1 MSYNIQTQKKSSDQ
15 QQERLELLK
24 HLIQLYTHHN
34 SSCVPRHVANDMLIS
49 ITYIAHHA
57 TGDASLKKRYVHGLQ
72 QLELLCQACKHRLA
86 KVQLYAEWYPNERL
100 HYLLTDFFPTYLK
113 RLSSPYAPLLYA
125 FEKEDIDYPLLD
137 GLPLEHA
144 MYHLQGIDLIS
155 HYLEQ
160 LSYEVAFLKP
170 FYQDLPMIYK
180 LYQMQ
185 RHVSLF
191 ELNQNLVEV
200 LLPQVLLHVYL
211 KQSYGVQLDAAA
223 LDAFNKRLSIMR
235 PQELLQQMYLSLQP
249 YLDEDVYAY
258 VYAYFPILNQRL
270 QNDMENHAEL
280 FIFENNTPK
289 QYTLQVMTACLN
301 SEFTHHQEVL
311 SAMTSTTEKIHYF
324 RTHLHNF
331 QDMIEIWDSYIFSL
345 EELTVLFQSY
355 TPMDFAIFLRHHYAE
370 QFVFTAWVTLDELL
384 LLPASA
390 DWEEALH
397 MVLSTLSKKQQHILE
412 QWMNSIK
419 LQY

>member
-1 MSYNIQTQKKSSDQ
+1 
-15 QQERLELLK
+15 
-24 HLIQLYTHHN
+24 
-34 SSCVPRHVANDMLIS
+34 
-49 ITYIAHHA
+49 
-57 TGDASLKKRYVHGLQ
+57 
-72 QLELLCQACKHRLA
+72 
-86 KVQLYAEWYPNERL
+86 
-100 HYLLTDFFPTYLK
+100 
-113 RLSSPYAPLLYA
+113 
-125 FEKEDIDYPLLD
+125 
-137 GLPLEHA
+137 
-144 MYHLQGIDLIS
+144 
-155 HYLEQ
+155 
-160 LSYEVAFLKP
+160 
-170 FYQDLPMIYK
+170 MIYK